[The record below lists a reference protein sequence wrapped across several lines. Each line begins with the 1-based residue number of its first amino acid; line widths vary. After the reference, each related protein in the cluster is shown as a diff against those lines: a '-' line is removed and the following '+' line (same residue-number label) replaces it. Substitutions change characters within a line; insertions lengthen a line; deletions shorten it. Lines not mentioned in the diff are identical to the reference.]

1 MCGNSVLNDASE
13 SIGWRALYE
22 RLGWLILLFMTPFGY
37 TFYRNQPEHFGILPD
52 GKSAY
57 VDTTSD
63 IAFNCD
69 GAEEKLESVEN
80 SQMGGRS
87 QQMQQLQQEQQDS
100 TRGNDVEVQA
110 ISAKEAFGTIKFWSN
125 SVGVAIVGLSGAT
138 FWFHL
143 KHLTQDFY
151 GIENSRSILN
161 YLYPVIAAS
170 NLVGRLLSGIMIDY
184 LRPKKLDYLVLCV
197 CLMMQTIT
205 MFIVPA
211 FSLHIGFLYLFCILQ
226 GLTDSTAMNVS
237 ATVFANS
244 FGRKELNEIQG
255 RADALVVFG
264 SAIGPFPYGYVREV
278 TGSYIPAFLIGS
290 IFPASLM
297 CWVYFSN
304 RYSTEG
310 RNGRYATLFSVN
322 QDNDA
327 GCADIEYFEDNEES
341 KTDEYDCKYELG
353 GHTSHLGIKNGGTI
367 DLTSLG
373 MSARREKAGSTSSAS
388 TSCS

>member
-1 MCGNSVLNDASE
+1 MYGNSVLNDASA

-22 RLGWLILLFMTPFGY
+22 RLGWVTLLFMAPFGY

-52 GKSAY
+52 GKSVG

-69 GAEEKLESVEN
+69 GAEKLESVEN
-80 SQMGGRS
+80 SEMGGRS
-87 QQMQQLQQEQQDS
+87 QQIQQLQQEQQDS
-100 TRGNDVEVQA
+100 MRGNDVEEQA

-125 SVGVAIVGLSGAT
+125 SVGVAIIGLSGAT

-151 GIENSRSILN
+151 GIENSRSIFN

-170 NLVGRLLSGIMIDY
+170 NLMGRLLSGIMIDY

-205 MFIVPA
+205 MLIVPA
-211 FSLHIGFLYLFCILQ
+211 LSLHVGFLFLFCMLQ

-255 RADALVVFG
+255 RADALIVFG
-264 SAIGPFPYGYVREV
+264 SAIGPFPYGYVRDV
-278 TGSYIPAFLIGS
+278 TGSYTPAFLIGS
-290 IFPASLM
+290 IFPASLR

-304 RYSTEG
+304 RYGTEG
-310 RNGRYATLFSVN
+310 RRNGRYATLFNVS

-327 GCADIEYFEDNEES
+327 ECADIEYLAQM
-341 KTDEYDCKYELG
+341 KQ
-353 GHTSHLGIKNGGTI
+353 
-367 DLTSLG
+367 
-373 MSARREKAGSTSSAS
+373 ST
-388 TSCS
+388 